1 MRPVFIESTLFL
13 FVLKVKFLLKKLFS
27 GNLNETISLAIAIAE
42 GP

>member
-13 FVLKVKFLLKKLFS
+13 FVLKVKFLLKLFS

-42 GP
+42 GL